1 MSKLLSANFIRL
13 KKDKFFLE
21 RSGFHVGSRNIFS
34 GDEIYGYEADS
45 DNQSY

>member
-13 KKDKFFLE
+13 KKINSFGAVWFSCWQQE
-21 RSGFHVGSRNIFS
+21 YFS

>member
-13 KKDKFFLE
+13 KKINSFGAVWF
-21 RSGFHVGSRNIFS
+21 SCWQQVSIFT